1 MNPSE
6 SNQPMRQ
13 RKPDW
18 LRAPSGSADA
28 MHDMRRL
35 LRGLHLHTVCEEAA
49 CPNSG
54 ECFSRQTATF
64 LIMGPVCSRHC
75 RFCQVSEGA
84 PLPLDRQEPDHVAE
98 AVIRLGLRHV
108 VITSVTR
115 DDLPDGGAGHF
126 AAVIRAIRE
135 ASAAPVIEVLI
146 PDFQGSLPALETVIA
161 ARPDIINHN
170 IETVRRLYSRVRPEA
185 DYDRSLELIARVRR
199 LSPGLVSKSG
209 LMVGL
214 GESRDEVLQ
223 VMADLREQAC
233 DILTIGQYLAPSRR
247 HIPVAEY
254 IHPDQFAQWKEAG
267 MAMGF
272 KAIAAGP
279 LVRSSYMAE
288 QVSAGLLNRST

>member
-233 DILTIGQYLAPSRR
+233 DILTIGQYLAPSRQ